1 MIRYRYT
8 IEGPTDDPDGDPY
21 KFLKDVFS
29 REEARQECPIGSANY
44 AHVCEE
50 EKHSAHDD
58 LGIYGW
64 WEVLQS
70 GTLEEEE
77 LHSNEPITNFMRR
90 P

>member
-8 IEGPTDDPDGDPY
+8 IEEPTNDPDGDPY
-21 KFLKDVFS
+21 KFVKDVFS
-29 REEARQECPIGSANY
+29 REEAKQECPIGSANY
-44 AHVCEE
+44 AHVCQEE
-50 EKHSAHDD
+50 RCRGEDD
-58 LGIYGW
+58 LGHYGY

-77 LHSNEPITNFMRR
+77 LHSNEPITNFMHT